1 TKFVERRET
10 IRMRTIEKLRSI
22 RLLVPFLLLAG
33 AQIFAQAA
41 ANGTVPAADP
51 ASVNTTRRHADVL
64 ISDRTFIMK
73 SIDELAVSQSLKLS
87 GCASNFSIGDR
98 CPVID
103 CPAPPPGCSYGEPD
117 TNQNGC
123 PINCGPLVC
132 GPEQ

>member
-1 TKFVERRET
+1 MK
-10 IRMRTIEKLRSI
+10 EKLSSI

-33 AQIFAQAA
+33 AQMFAQAA
-41 ANGTVPAADP
+41 ANGTMPAADP
-51 ASVNTTRRHADVL
+51 ASVNTARQHADVL
-64 ISDRTFIMK
+64 ISDRTFLMQ
-73 SIDELAVSQSLKLS
+73 SIKEMAMDQSFKAS
-87 GCASNFSIGDR
+87 GCASSALSIGDR

-103 CPAPPPGCSYGEPD
+103 CPAPPPGCSYGPPD